1 MNTAAKPTFS
11 LAGKTGLTSRTF
23 IETLLAKAVEQVNSG
38 VSMTLT
44 ARRSAERPPRDS
56 RHLTDTRTRVSTLL
70 EYSLAYEMNHVLEE
84 DKQGYSVSAVLWNV
98 FPDLIVRDV
107 ARENRFGLEVKA
119 LHTAAEEKSANF
131 MTPIQIVRQHRDFIV
146 IISWGWQTGS
156 ISGAEI
162 TYPHIHAAGV
172 FDAWLLAK
180 IRDYGWLL
188 KQGGRVKGIDLATP
202 IINGKK
208 SLFKAEEGNLGKL
221 MRIQLPADMPK
232 SVPHYAEMAA
242 EDTKYTSFK
251 NLVLALGLRETF
263 LDVCT
268 LEGASEVTVDAPHSY
283 PSDCKVLGKAQRNGG
298 KPFYLVAGNR
308 PGHWLKGPEMAKI
321 AVGAACLWLSAK
333 LDWRIY
339 KKGAGAWSMKA
350 DGAKPDSEYEAI
362 QAALI
367 DA

>member
-1 MNTAAKPTFS
+1 MTTVAKPTFS
-11 LAGKTGLTSRTF
+11 LAGKTGLTIRAF
-23 IETLLAKAVEQVNSG
+23 IDSLLAKAVDRVNSG

-44 ARRSAERPPRDS
+44 ARRSSERPPRDS

-84 DKQGYSVSAVLWNV
+84 DKQGYSVSSVLWNV
-98 FPDLIVRDV
+98 FPDLIVRDP
-107 ARENRFGLEVKA
+107 ARENLFGLEVKA

-156 ISGAEI
+156 IAGAEI

-202 IINGKK
+202 IINGQKN
-208 SLFKAEEGNLGKL
+208 LFKAEEGNLGKL

-232 SVPHYAEMAA
+232 SAPHYAEMAA
-242 EDTKYTSFK
+242 EDKSYTAFK

-263 LDVCT
+263 LDLCI
-268 LEGASEVTVDAPHSY
+268 LEGATEVSVDAPHEY
-283 PSDCKVLGKAQRNGG
+283 PGDCKVLGKAKRSGG
-298 KPFYLVAGNR
+298 KPIFLVAGNR
-308 PGHWLKGPEMAKI
+308 PEQWLKGAEMAKI
-321 AVGAACLWLSAK
+321 SEGAACLWLSTK

-339 KKGAGAWSMKA
+339 RSDAGAWTMRA
-350 DGAKPDSEYEAI
+350 EGAKPDSEYEAI
-362 QAALI
+362 QAALK